1 MSFTVVEQA
10 TPRLHRS
17 ELAVPGSNPGLF
29 EKAAKSAADI
39 IFLDLEDAVA
49 PDDKEQARK
58 NIIAGLNEIDWGTKT
73 MMVRINGLDTHY
85 MYRDVVDVVEACPRL
100 DMILIPKVGVPADVY
115 ALDMLVTQIETAK
128 KRTKRIGFEVLI
140 ETALGMANVEAI
152 AQSSKRLE
160 AMSFGVADYAAST
173 RARTTVIGGV
183 NADYGVLTDKNAE
196 GRRDYFWGD
205 QWHAAQTRMMVACRA
220 YGLRPIDGP
229 FGDFGDPDGY
239 IAAAKRAAVLG
250 YEGKWAIHP
259 SQIELANQVFT
270 PSEAE
275 VSKARRIV
283 EAMAEAA
290 KAGKGAVSLDGRLI
304 DIASIRMAEALLEK
318 AKAIGGGSE
327 EKIGGQ
333 PAKAGSR

>member
-1 MSFTVVEQA
+1 MSFTIIEQA
-10 TPRLHRS
+10 TARLHRS
-17 ELAVPGSNPGLF
+17 ELAVPGSTPQMF

-39 IFLDLEDAVA
+39 VFLDVEDAVA
-49 PDDKEQARK
+49 PDDKAQARK
-58 NIIAGLNEIDWGTKT
+58 NIIEGLNDIDWGHKT

-85 MYRDVVDVVEACPRL
+85 MYRDVVDIVEACPRL
-100 DMILIPKVGVPADVY
+100 DMILIPKVGTAADVY
-115 ALDMLVTQIETAK
+115 AVDMMVTQIETAM
-128 KRTKRIGFEVLI
+128 KRTKKIGFEVLI
-140 ETALGMANVEAI
+140 ETALGMANVEEI

-183 NADYGVLTDKNAE
+183 NKDSGVLTD
-196 GRRDYFWGD
+196 RDADGNRQYFWTD
-205 QWHAAQTRMMVACRA
+205 PWHAAQTRMMVACRA

-229 FGDFGDPDGY
+229 FGDFADPDGY
-239 IAAAKRAAVLG
+239 LAAANRAAVLG

-270 PSEAE
+270 PSDAE
-275 VSKARRIV
+275 VTKARRIM

-304 DIASIRMAEALLEK
+304 DIASIRMAEALLSK
-318 AKAIGGGSE
+318 AEQIHRQA
-327 EKIGGQ
+327 
-333 PAKAGSR
+333 